1 MRNKNRIKPFLEELG
16 IFWEK
21 NQDLRFGQVIYL
33 LAEELKTDIFFPEED
48 KWLDAIKSIETPY
61 YKYEELEKTDRDLE
75 KIPCATTERET
86 LDEFLKRLKLG
97 EANG

>member
-33 LAEELKTDIFFPEED
+33 LAGKLETDIFFPEED
-48 KWLDAIKSIETPY
+48 KWLEAIKSAKTPY
-61 YKYEELEKTDRDLE
+61 YKG
-75 KIPCATTERET
+75 
-86 LDEFLKRLKLG
+86 DE
-97 EANG
+97 A